1 MSKKTEELPFEIL
14 KCNERDDITKCVSI
28 VKNGGVIVFPT
39 DTLYGLGCNPYN
51 KKAVE
56 KIFEIKN
63 RDKMNPLPILASSII
78 DIERIV
84 SLGSTGKKLAEIYWP
99 GALTII
105 VPLIDQKISNNLRAG
120 EMNIGVR
127 IPNNICA
134 LSLLKGCKYLTGT
147 SANKSGEQ
155 ACKSACEVL
164 SSSLRGFNV
173 ILDGGTVEGKIQS
186 TIVDLTG
193 HHPKII
199 REGAII
205 SEAIY
210 TTLERDS
217 RVY

>member
-1 MSKKTEELPFEIL
+1 MSKKIEELPFEIL
-14 KCNERDDITKCVSI
+14 KCNERNVITKCVSI

-51 KKAVE
+51 EKAVE

-63 RDKMNPLPILASSII
+63 RDKLNPLPILASSII

-84 SLGSTGKKLAEIYWP
+84 SLGSTGKRLAQIYWP

-105 VPLIDQKISNNLRAG
+105 VPLIDQKISNYLRAG
-120 EMNIGVR
+120 KKNIGVR

-134 LSLLKGCKYLTGT
+134 LWLLKGCKYLTGT

-155 ACKSACEVL
+155 ACKSASEVL
-164 SSSLRGFNV
+164 SSSLRGFDV
-173 ILDGGTVEGKIQS
+173 ILDDGTVEGRVQS
-186 TIVDLTG
+186 TILDLTG

-199 REGAII
+199 REGAIK

-210 TTLERDS
+210 TTLERE
-217 RVY
+217 